1 MNSRALRILRLMA
14 GWCLAMLV
22 FLVGDGRAADVERWG
37 VWEASFEGPRTGN
50 PYADVE
56 VTCTF
61 RHDGEGLTVRGFPD
75 GDGVYRVRFS
85 PPAEGSWRYETR
97 SNRPEL
103 DGKTGA
109 FTVGPPSP
117 SNHGPVQVFQTFYL
131 RYADC
136 SPYHQFGTTCY
147 AWVHQPRQLQ
157 EQTLE
162 TLAASPFNKLRFCV
176 FPKSYYIANKNEPEL
191 FAFRKA
197 DDGKFDFN
205 RPDPQFWRLFERRIF
220 DLQKLGI
227 EADIILWHPYDRW
240 GFSEMS
246 DADDDRYLRY
256 CIARL
261 SAYRR

>member
-1 MNSRALRILRLMA
+1 
-14 GWCLAMLV
+14 
-22 FLVGDGRAADVERWG
+22 
-37 VWEASFEGPRTGN
+37 FEGPRTGN

-117 SNHGPVQVFQTFYL
+117 RNHGPSQVFKTFSR
-131 RYADC
+131 RYAAAR
-136 SPYHQFGTTCY
+136 PYPKSATPCCAGRH
-147 AWVHQPRQLQ
+147 HPRQLQ

-197 DDGKFDFN
+197 DDG
-205 RPDPQFWRLFERRIF
+205 
-220 DLQKLGI
+220 
-227 EADIILWHPYDRW
+227 
-240 GFSEMS
+240 
-246 DADDDRYLRY
+246 
-256 CIARL
+256 
-261 SAYRR
+261 